1 MKTATLVGVGILSS
15 MLSAAT
21 IAAPPQIT
29 SFSPTSG
36 PVGTIVTIAGSDF
49 NTTASNNVVFFGAT
63 SGTVMSASSTS
74 LTVSVPVG
82 ASYAPMSV
90 TDTTTG
96 LTAYSSGPFIVTFP
110 GGGSI
115 TASSFAN
122 PIDFSTAFNPY
133 FVAVADIDGDGKPDL
148 PQHEHHREYFAGKQ
162 S

>member
-63 SGTVMSASSTS
+63 SITRREKISRHLRVS
-74 LTVSVPVG
+74 LSQLIKSYIGFGVG
-82 ASYAPMSV
+82 LLWIGNTLPI
-90 TDTTTG
+90 
-96 LTAYSSGPFIVTFP
+96 SSGIWAAQNLIVP
-110 GGGSI
+110 PA
-115 TASSFAN
+115 ASPN
-122 PIDFSTAFNPY
+122 
-133 FVAVADIDGDGKPDL
+133 
-148 PQHEHHREYFAGKQ
+148 
-162 S
+162 